1 MKFINLRQQ
10 KLLSI
15 QHAHNDH
22 GRSVAFSPDGKL
34 IATAAERVLL
44 WDAATLTRIVP
55 LEYESI
61 VWSVDFSPDGKW
73 LVSTHGD
80 GAILFWDAAA
90 RECVANLREHSGGV
104 RAVAFSPDGK
114 RVASASEDQSV
125 VVWNTESG
133 QKEAVLVGHHTR
145 VTAVNFSADN
155 QWLASAGQDG
165 VVIRWNLQQRLS
177 GLMMKPSAENQP
189 SYCIT
194 ISPNGRWLATTHGV
208 YDARSGSQ
216 ATSLVGAWGTIYGAA
231 FTPDGRRLVCVTET
245 GDVMLWDT
253 QTWKLLEQQHW
264 SETPLV
270 TLSLSRDGR
279 YLTTGED
286 GQNVRFGTVEP
297 LAQVAVLGRHKARVK
312 AVAFS
317 PDGATVA
324 SAGDDKTIALWN
336 VSRRKLITR
345 IGTHTSP
352 VYALAFSPDGQRLIS
367 GEHDRSVRIYTR
379 HRTLWGLELD

>member
-1 MKFINLRQQ
+1 
-10 KLLSI
+10 
-15 QHAHNDH
+15 
-22 GRSVAFSPDGKL
+22 
-34 IATAAERVLL
+34 
-44 WDAATLTRIVP
+44 
-55 LEYESI
+55 
-61 VWSVDFSPDGKW
+61 
-73 LVSTHGD
+73 
-80 GAILFWDAAA
+80 
-90 RECVANLREHSGGV
+90 
-104 RAVAFSPDGK
+104 
-114 RVASASEDQSV
+114 
-125 VVWNTESG
+125 
-133 QKEAVLVGHHTR
+133 
-145 VTAVNFSADN
+145 
-155 QWLASAGQDG
+155 
-165 VVIRWNLQQRLS
+165 
-177 GLMMKPSAENQP
+177 MMKPSAENQP

-194 ISPNGRWLATTHGV
+194 ISPNGRWIATTHGV
-208 YDARSGSQ
+208 YDARSGSE

-279 YLTTGED
+279 YLTIGED